1 MSMSVQH
8 INLLDASLLPPKA
21 RYTATQGLIGIAVIS
36 LGLLAAGFALRWAA
50 AEQAREA
57 AALQQ
62 SLPDMQ
68 AHVTRPLPLQATA
81 DAQGLQLNALRQEEA
96 ALHQLQQVLSNGG
109 AGRTEGYADYLLAL
123 SRQGA
128 KGGNA
133 LWITGFKV
141 LPDGQLELQGRM
153 SDARALPDYLRRL
166 NEESLFRGRSFAQLS
181 VKAGESFSEFL
192 LLASA
197 GTEGAKQ

>member
-1 MSMSVQH
+1 MSVQH

-21 RYTATQGLIGIAVIS
+21 RFTANQGAVGFS
-36 LGLLAAGFALRWAA
+36 LVALGLLAAGLALRWAA
-50 AEQAREA
+50 SEQAREA

-62 SLPDMQ
+62 SLPALQ
-68 AHVTRPLPLQATA
+68 AQLGAPLPLQATA
-81 DAQGLQLNALRQEEA
+81 DAQARQLNSMRQEEA
-96 ALHQLQQVLSNGG
+96 ALQQLQQVLDSGG

-128 KGGNA
+128 RGSNA

-153 SDARALPDYLRRL
+153 SDARALPEYLRRL
-166 NEESLFRGRSFAQLS
+166 NEEPLFRGRSFAQLN
-181 VKAGESFSEFL
+181 VKAGDSFSEFL
-192 LLASA
+192 LLAS
-197 GTEGAKQ
+197 GTPAPEGSKQ

>member
-109 AGRTEGYADYLLAL
+109 AGRIEGYADYLLAL

-128 KGGNA
+128 KGSNA